1 MNTTTEEIQQQVE
14 EIKGKVHL
22 NAKTVFCSINKFA
35 SVKGNERYVSWSSC
49 KRKISFTANKKPS
62 VQCTHCKAV
71 DNISWLMKSL
81 HVKIELQF
89 NYKNEQIWCTVFKD
103 TFLNII
109 DFEKLNNDKIG
120 EKVLQLGNNDIG
132 FNNTAKIITSLSCR
146 RNEW

>member
-1 MNTTTEEIQQQVE
+1 
-14 EIKGKVHL
+14 
-22 NAKTVFCSINKFA
+22 
-35 SVKGNERYVSWSSC
+35 
-49 KRKISFTANKKPS
+49 
-62 VQCTHCKAV
+62 
-71 DNISWLMKSL
+71 MKSL

-109 DFEKLNNDKIG
+109 YFEKLNNDKIG

-146 RNEW
+146 RNK